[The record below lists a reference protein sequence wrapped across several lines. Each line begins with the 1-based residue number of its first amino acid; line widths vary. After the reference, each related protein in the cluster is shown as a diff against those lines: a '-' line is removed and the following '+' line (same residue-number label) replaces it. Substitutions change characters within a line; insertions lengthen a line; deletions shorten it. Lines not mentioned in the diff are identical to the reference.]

1 MLFLR
6 PLSATTFP
14 SACGN
19 VAATQQMK
27 RNMTEDFETRVKRT
41 LVSTGL
47 RHRNRIVRIRA
58 TGNGVDTTRRAAW
71 FGYEV
76 HWNKPPSRALLDDLQ
91 SLAPIPPHSELY
103 ASDIDRILLVIQ
115 SQQESND

>member
-1 MLFLR
+1 MR
-6 PLSATTFP
+6 KMEE
-14 SACGN
+14 N
-19 VAATQQMK
+19 
-27 RNMTEDFETRVKRT
+27 FETRVKRT
-41 LVSTGL
+41 LVSAGL
-47 RHRNRIVRIRA
+47 RHKNKIVRLRS

-91 SLAPIPPHSELY
+91 SLPPIPPHSELY